1 MNLKTQ
7 DIKKVLKPQDIK
19 ETKNRIS
26 VILNKEMETR
36 YRVVQTIPYNSYQKY
51 KGQGTRYKGKE
62 GTKHYRGARGI
73 LCRTSAKATKS
84 TKLHRYQMQRWHREH
99 AGTHRYLYTSTYVGT
114 SIYLYTKSTKL
125 HRYQGYRGGT

>member
-19 ETKNRIS
+19 ATKNRIS
-26 VILNKEMETR
+26 VILNKGMETR

-84 TKLHRYQMQRWHREH
+84 TKLHRYQ
-99 AGTHRYLYTSTYVGT
+99 
-114 SIYLYTKSTKL
+114 
-125 HRYQGYRGGT
+125 GYRGGKEVAQRKWRVPIGTYIQVPI

>member
-7 DIKKVLKPQDIK
+7 YIKKVLKPQDIK
-19 ETKNRIS
+19 ATKNRIS
-26 VILNKEMETR
+26 VILNKGKETR

-73 LCRTSAKATKS
+73 LCRTSAKGYEKHKITRK
-84 TKLHRYQMQRWHREH
+84 T
-99 AGTHRYLYTSTYVGT
+99 
-114 SIYLYTKSTKL
+114 
-125 HRYQGYRGGT
+125 GYRSF

>member
-19 ETKNRIS
+19 ATKNRIS
-26 VILNKEMETR
+26 VILNKGMETR
-36 YRVVQTIPYNSYQKY
+36 YQVVQTIPYNSYQKY

-84 TKLHRYQMQRWHREH
+84 TKLHEKPDIGHSKQR
-99 AGTHRYLYTSTYVGT
+99 
-114 SIYLYTKSTKL
+114 
-125 HRYQGYRGGT
+125 